1 MVASTLEDGTVTQA
15 LSATEAVAEVL
26 SKGTRK
32 PTFLKNVGL
41 ISSRSKATK
50 SQLQRQVD
58 AERAAKHELQ
68 SLVRDFQQLKEQ
80 SDADR
85 IDLQGQFQEIRATQ
99 NVSQKAQENTVLLI
113 QTLMKKVSAIEGSQA
128 N

>member
-1 MVASTLEDGTVTQA
+1 MVESTLDDGTVTQP

-41 ISSRSKATK
+41 ISSNSKATK

-68 SLVRDFQQLKEQ
+68 SLVRDFQQSKEQ
-80 SDADR
+80 IDADR

-113 QTLMKKVSAIEGSQA
+113 QTLLKKVSAIEGSQA